1 LSQPL
6 IEICVEGIDGAI
18 AAHQGGAH
26 RVELCASLLEGGIT
40 PSIATIRAAVAAVPI
55 PVMVMLRPRGGDFL
69 YSDREFE
76 TMLADAE
83 AIRATGAAGLVFGCL
98 TPDGAIDEPRT
109 RALVQAA
116 RPLSVTVHRAFDM
129 TADPHAAL
137 EALISCGVDRVLTSG
152 QQPTALQGLPLLSRL
167 VRQAAGRIIILGCG
181 DLDETNI
188 AQVHQAAGLAELH
201 FAAPATADSPMRHR
215 NPALAMG
222 GDDPGREYRRTVTDP
237 ALVRAVI
244 AASRR
249 PPPPPGPDRTR

>member
-1 LSQPL
+1 MNHPL

-18 AAHQGGAH
+18 AAHQGGAD

-40 PSIATIRAAVAAVPI
+40 PSIATIRQTVAAVPI

-83 AIRATGAAGLVFGCL
+83 AIRATGAAGIVFGCL

-109 RALVQAA
+109 RALVHAA

-129 TADPHAAL
+129 TANPEAAL

-152 QQPTALQGLPLLSRL
+152 QQPTALQGLPLLSAL
-167 VRQAAGRIIILGCG
+167 VRQSAGRIIILGCG
-181 DLDETNI
+181 DLDETSI
-188 AQVHQAAGLAELH
+188 AQVHHAAGLAELH

-237 ALVRAVI
+237 ARVRAVI

-249 PPPPPGPDRTR
+249 PPPPPAPGRTR